1 MDENGNGEETIMGA
15 VTLAKLGDDVR
26 EDFPGVGMNSGTG
39 ALQFIGGMPTRKIDG
54 PLLLV
59 AGMRVNLPESVR
71 VPGPRRVKAVAVAI
85 ERDGFRDAGETVPSY
100 RGVVITEDGDEY
112 PTGPRGDMESVRL
125 AWLRLAVESGT
136 FRRIARMS

>member
-1 MDENGNGEETIMGA
+1 MVA

-39 ALQFIGGMPTRKIDG
+39 ALQFIGGIPTRKADG

-59 AGMRVNLPESVR
+59 SGMRVNLPDSVK

-85 ERDGFRDAGETVPSY
+85 ERDGFRDAAETVPSF
-100 RGVVITEDGDEY
+100 RGVVITREGDEY
-112 PTGPRGDMESVRL
+112 PTGPRGSMEDVRRQ
-125 AWLRLAVESGT
+125 WLRLAVESGT
-136 FRRIARMS
+136 FAGVARMR